1 MPTPGAQLGSLA
13 QNCGPD
19 RPCPAAVRSRRA
31 GLLALPRSKT
41 LQRDASQPPDFLAA
55 FGSEMIAARSTGN
68 LKPTAFD
75 MTAGQQKFLKF
86 VRELAASLDVTA
98 GRGGR
103 QAAAWPGRVRAA
115 FAEALFGPWT
125 YTDDFHSLGW
135 DHGTEALYALSAIAP
150 TDAGPKSVRAAVWL
164 AIEALPFFP
173 CFPVAGRL
181 RTRGFNRQGD
191 EFRWPIWRDPITLD
205 VLRSL
210 LGLSELYEDHLPS
223 AALRARGIERVY
235 LSARP
240 TDANGRGVFRPAVL
254 VPYTQ

>member
-1 MPTPGAQLGSLA
+1 
-13 QNCGPD
+13 
-19 RPCPAAVRSRRA
+19 
-31 GLLALPRSKT
+31 
-41 LQRDASQPPDFLAA
+41 
-55 FGSEMIAARSTGN
+55 MIAARSTGN

-240 TDANGRGVFRPAVL
+240 TDANGRGVFRRCQPFHGRLPLPASHRRKWPRCLPPRRAGSVYS
-254 VPYTQ
+254 VAERPSRCRGQSAQSSPSP